1 MKAMKTE
8 REKYSII
15 KKLHVLLEY
24 GKPSNKQ
31 HPDPSSK
38 DNLTPP
44 RGTLSTSAISL
55 ITVCENIK
63 SMKPV

>member
-24 GKPSNKQ
+24 GKSSNKQ
-31 HPDPSSK
+31 HPDPSSH
-38 DNLTPP
+38 DNLT
-44 RGTLSTSAISL
+44 L
-55 ITVCENIK
+55 I
-63 SMKPV
+63 